1 MTVKESRYTLWLL
14 EKYRCVLF
22 CALVA
27 AVREREL
34 TRRPRP
40 PPPLLASRLLP
51 LADRVTTRSP
61 SRCRQRRPR
70 RSEAGV
76 TACRAGSGCG
86 SWSEDGAGIVH
97 WPPLLPPLS
106 RSVRLSRSP
115 GQRPASGSI
124 ARSLGQR
131 GRTGCGDRARGG
143 ACERTRRTGLSSS
156 PARFVSASSLL
167 RSSPSSATTLPYSLE
182 LLLRFSRRAHSTIEP
197 VPHFLFAHEP
207 SSTNDSARWT
217 RCAA

>member
-1 MTVKESRYTLWLL
+1 MGSWDEAFTKTSAELRDAGMTVKESRYTLWLL

-40 PPPLLASRLLP
+40 PPPLLASRLLA

-61 SRCRQRRPR
+61 SPCRQRRPR
-70 RSEAGV
+70 RSGAGV

-97 WPPLLPPLS
+97 WPPLLPPPSLFG
-106 RSVRLSRSP
+106 SP
-115 GQRPASGSI
+115 ARPVSGRRP
-124 ARSLGQR
+124 ARSLDR
-131 GRTGCGDRARGG
+131 SDREDGRAAATGLEAVRANGRGG
-143 ACERTRRTGLSSS
+143 Q
-156 PARFVSASSLL
+156 V
-167 RSSPSSATTLPYSLE
+167 
-182 LLLRFSRRAHSTIEP
+182 
-197 VPHFLFAHEP
+197 
-207 SSTNDSARWT
+207 
-217 RCAA
+217 